1 MMRQYLETLEEDQS
15 ARSTEEYIGAFTE
28 SFKIVLY
35 QNPVE
40 RMGHA
45 VLLAAKTA
53 LRIKAARPA
62 LKEHEIARRLQAI
75 ARNIRITTI
84 LNDLTPEEKGML
96 QLHPLNQV
104 KQYALKGSRAR
115 RTSSPAKRRP
125 KNKSSEKT
133 SRKKSA

>member
-1 MMRQYLETLEEDQS
+1 MRKYLETLEEEQS

-28 SFKIVLY
+28 SFKIVLC

-53 LRIKAARPA
+53 MRIKAARPA
-62 LKEHEIARRLQAI
+62 LKEHEIARRLQDI

-96 QLHPLNQV
+96 QLHPLNQI
-104 KQYALKGSRAR
+104 KQYSLKGSRVR
-115 RTSSPAKRRP
+115 RTAPPAKSRSIKQP
-125 KNKSSEKT
+125 PAKA